1 MTRTTERTA
10 TLHDLI
16 TYLDGLTGR
25 ARLEDLLGILRRTQ
39 IDVAEV
45 AEFVRFSPR
54 GYTRNLVRE
63 GPWYNL
69 LVLCW
74 RNGQRSPIHDHHGS
88 SCGVRVLRGV
98 LTETAF
104 EFAPQCRVKAVSSRD
119 LAVGGVCGSQDLDLH
134 QVSNLQDGDADL
146 VTLHVYSP
154 PLRWMGTYSL
164 TDDTRGQEPMFVDY
178 MDAAGI

>member
-1 MTRTTERTA
+1 MA
-10 TLHDLI
+10 KTLEQLFH
-16 TYLDGLTGR
+16 YLDQLQER
-25 ARLEDLLGILRRTQ
+25 PALADLLIEMGQLGIRCE
-39 IDVAEV
+39 DVSEHI
-45 AEFVRFSPR
+45 RFSNQS
-54 GYTRNLVRE
+54 YMRNLVRT
-63 GPWYNL
+63 GPWHNV

-74 RNGQRSPIHDHHGS
+74 KNGQRSPIHDHTGS
-88 SCGVRVLRGV
+88 SCAVRVLRGV

-164 TDDTRGQEPMFVDY
+164 TDDTRGQEPMFVEY
-178 MDAAGI
+178 VDAAGI

>member
-1 MTRTTERTA
+1 MTATTATA
-10 TLHDLI
+10 TLPDLI
-16 TYLDGLTGR
+16 AYLDALSGR
-25 ARLEDLLGILRRTQ
+25 APLDDLLELLACLEVEPA
-39 IDVAEV
+39 DLAEH
-45 AEFVRFSPR
+45 VRFSTQ
-54 GYTRNLVRE
+54 GYTRNLVRA

-74 RNGQRSPIHDHHGS
+74 KNGQRSPIHDHTGS
-88 SCGVRVLRGV
+88 SCAVRVLRGV

-104 EFAPQCRVKAVSSRD
+104 AFAPHGRVKAVGSRD
-119 LAVGGVCGSQDLDLH
+119 LAAGAVCGSQDRDLH

-164 TDDTRGQEPMFVDY
+164 TDDTRGREPLFVEY
-178 MDAAGI
+178 VDAAGI